1 MPENLHWDDVCTALA
16 PDPETRDILASRVQ
30 EAKGEMARICLHEG
44 IEDKPAPLRF
54 LSSFWNARPS
64 LKEQDIRAAFTHYL
78 EQVQEKESLVA
89 YNLLLNQVAER
100 LDETLAHSLSPE
112 GYQQFRQIGIDEVLT
127 AKGSPDPMGA
137 ELKQLLAGLP
147 PVEKTAVT
155 NIGLPKAEDHQNK
168 FKGYFCPLPFDFA
181 QIDPLGQMYLCCPQT
196 LPEPAGN
203 LSETD
208 FAATWNS
215 EKALAVRASI
225 LDGSYKYCSEAT
237 CGVLQSRSLP
247 KNEEIQDS
255 RHRNIIDNQLTRIE
269 DGPLT
274 VNMSYDRSCNLSC
287 PSCRKEM
294 VVLKGKS
301 RERAEVIHQRV
312 IGGALEQAKRLIITG
327 SGDPFGSKLFFSFL
341 REFDAQAFPGLKIS
355 LSSNGLLFTPKTW
368 DAICNTAIDR
378 VDISVDAAEP
388 IAYLLN
394 RGGDYAVLVEN
405 LHFIG
410 QLRRSGKIE
419 SFELHFVVQ
428 ANNFRQMKDFVQ
440 LGLDVAADHIC
451 FKQIVNWGTFSEE
464 QYLSRAVQ
472 LETHP
477 LHGEFVSLLND
488 RVFRLPQVYM
498 HDLHHLTGAIHA

>member
-1 MPENLHWDDVCTALA
+1 MPENIHWEELCNTLA
-16 PDPETRDILASRVQ
+16 PDAREILVGRVL
-30 EAKGEMARICLHEG
+30 EAKGEMARICLQEG
-44 IEDKPAPLRF
+44 IEGKPAPLRF
-54 LSSFWNARPS
+54 LSTFWNARPS
-64 LKEQDIRAAFTHYL
+64 LHEKDIRAAFNHYL
-78 EQVQEKESLVA
+78 EQVQEKESTLS
-89 YNLLLNQVAER
+89 YILLLNQVAEQ
-100 LDETLAHSLSPE
+100 LDHNLGATLAPRTYE
-112 GYQQFRQIGIDEVLT
+112 QVKEIGISEILS
-127 AKGSPDPMGA
+127 APGAPDPMGSA
-137 ELKQLLAGLP
+137 LKQMLAGLP

-155 NIGLPKAEDHQNK
+155 NVGLPKAEDHHNK
-168 FKGYFCPLPFDFA
+168 FKGHFCPLPFDFA

-196 LPEPAGN
+196 LPEPVGN
-203 LSETD
+203 LSEME
-208 FAATWNS
+208 FMEAWNS
-215 EKALAVRASI
+215 EKALAVRSSI
-225 LDGSYKYCSEAT
+225 LDGSFRYCSETT

-247 KNEEIQDS
+247 KTVEIQDS
-255 RHRNIIDNQLTRIE
+255 RHREIIDKQLTHIE

-312 IGGALEQAKRLIITG
+312 INGAVPNAERLIITG

-341 REFDAQAFPGLKIS
+341 REFDPTAYPKLKIS

-368 DAICNTAIDR
+368 DSICNEAIDR

-388 IAYLLN
+388 MAYLLN
-394 RGGDYAVLVEN
+394 RGGDYEVLVEN

-410 QLRRSGKIE
+410 DLRRSGKIG

-472 LETHP
+472 LSSHP
-477 LHGEFVSLLND
+477 LHEEFTGLLND
-488 RVFRLPQVYM
+488 PVFRIDKVYM
-498 HDLHHLTGAIHA
+498 HDLYHLTGGVPA

>member
-1 MPENLHWDDVCTALA
+1 MHWEELCKKLA
-16 PDPETRDILASRVQ
+16 PDPAAKQILASKVL
-30 EAKGEMARICLHEG
+30 EAKSGMARICQQEG
-44 IEDKPAPLRF
+44 ADGRPAPLRF
-54 LSSFWNARPS
+54 LSAFWNARPS
-64 LKEQDIRAAFTHYL
+64 LHERDIRQAFAHYL
-78 EQVQEKESLVA
+78 EQVREKASQLPYHA
-89 YNLLLNQVAER
+89 LLNKAAEQ
-100 LDETLAHSLSPE
+100 LDEALHRSLPPE
-112 GYQQFRQIGIDEVLT
+112 VYEKIRQAGIPALLT
-127 AKGSPDPMGA
+127 AEGGTDPMGA

-155 NIGLPKAEDHQNK
+155 NVGLPIAEDHHNK

-196 LPEPAGN
+196 LPEPVGN

-208 FAATWNS
+208 FMESWNS

-225 LDGSYKYCSEAT
+225 LDGSFRYCSEAT
-237 CGVLQSRSLP
+237 CGVLQSLGLP
-247 KNEEIQDS
+247 KNEEVQNP
-255 RHRNIIDNQLTRIE
+255 RHREIIDNGITRIE

-301 RERAEVIHQRV
+301 RERAEIIHRRV
-312 IGGALEQAKRLIITG
+312 IDGALEQAERLIITG

-341 REFDAQAFPGLKIS
+341 REFDAAAHPRLKIS
-355 LSSNGLLFTPKTW
+355 LSSNGLLFTSKTW
-368 DAICNTAIDR
+368 EAICHTAIDR

-388 IAYLLN
+388 LTYLLN
-394 RGGDYAVLVEN
+394 RGGDYEVLVEN

-410 QLRRSGKIE
+410 ELRRSGKLE

-451 FKQIVNWGTFSEE
+451 FKQLVNWGTFSEE
-464 QYLSRAVQ
+464 EYLSRAVQ
-472 LETHP
+472 LDAHP
-477 LHGEFVSLLND
+477 LHEEFVSSLSDPL
-488 RVFRLPQVYM
+488 FRLEQVYM
-498 HDLHHLTGAIHA
+498 HDLHHLTGVMQQ